1 MAIIKKYSPLL
12 NLSKY
17 QTFINDTNPNSDYF
31 RITEF
36 NETLT
41 GGKCGFLI
49 EGTPHLKET
58 TELKIEVLDVEGNTV
73 YFEPGS
79 GIPEYY
85 EGTSIVVAIHIY
97 NDTPIG
103 IGKITILGEAKTYTN
118 INGATVK
125 VPKEWDGVYNVKW
138 EKEFKINKL
147 LLNEDKVR
155 FYKRP
160 LVTIDEIVKP
170 IFTLVIPHITQ
181 EGVVE
186 GIPEFP
192 PTGTDMTNWSA
203 GTLYKLKT
211 DGLTH
216 WSSSQDDNI
225 ISIPEFGYTATI
237 KEVLNSRF
245 ILVDTPYTENNIV
258 KPFPAASYTSSFDY
272 TEAQVYDASAL
283 TGSYANIK
291 ISQLKTFVGDV
302 ARVKVYRKSKN
313 SVGDFQFIQETKLE
327 STELLRDLTD
337 RKSVV

>member
-17 QTFINDTNPNSDYF
+17 QTFINDTNPNSEYF

-36 NETLT
+36 NETLS

-58 TELKIEVLDVEGNTV
+58 TEIKMEVLDVEGNTI
-73 YFEPGS
+73 YFEPGN

-85 EGTSIVVAIHIY
+85 EGTSILVSIHIY

-103 IGKITILGEAKTYTN
+103 IGKITILGEAKTYKDS
-118 INGATVK
+118 NGATVK

-160 LVTIDEIVKP
+160 LITIDEIVKP
-170 IFTLVIPHITQ
+170 IFTVNIPFVTQ
-181 EGVVE
+181 TGIVE
-186 GIPEFP
+186 GLPEYP
-192 PTGTDMTNWSA
+192 PADTNLSNWSA

-211 DGLTH
+211 DGVTY
-216 WSSSQDDNI
+216 WSSSQDDNTI
-225 ISIPEFGYTATI
+225 TIPEFNYSATI
-237 KEVLNSRF
+237 KEVLNSRT
-245 ILVDTPYTENNIV
+245 IPC
-258 KPFPAASYTSSFDY
+258 SSLY
-272 TEAQVYDASAL
+272 
-283 TGSYANIK
+283 I
-291 ISQLKTFVGDV
+291 I
-302 ARVKVYRKSKN
+302 
-313 SVGDFQFIQETKLE
+313 I
-327 STELLRDLTD
+327 
-337 RKSVV
+337 